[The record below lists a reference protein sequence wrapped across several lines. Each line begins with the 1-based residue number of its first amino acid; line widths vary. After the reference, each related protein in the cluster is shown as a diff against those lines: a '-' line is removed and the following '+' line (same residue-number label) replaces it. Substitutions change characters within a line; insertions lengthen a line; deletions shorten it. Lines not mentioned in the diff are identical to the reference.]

1 MSRDEAFSSNF
12 ENENPLKGNPQV
24 AKGVKPP
31 TAFSSC
37 FRVLWEGSQNSY
49 FPRFHCS
56 IKYNNYHDDSISCL
70 SQKSQNHLTIK
81 YIYVFKLRH

>member
-56 IKYNNYHDDSISCL
+56 IKYNNYHDDSNLMSFTKEP
-70 SQKSQNHLTIK
+70 KSLDN
-81 YIYVFKLRH
+81 YIYLCI